1 MKKTVRLKD
10 GIPVEIMQIKSFP
23 SELKAR
29 IEAARKE
36 KGYGMAAWV
45 IRACREQLARDEDER
60 KKK

>member
-1 MKKTVRLKD
+1 LKD